1 MSPNQALRQ
10 ACTER
15 QWHIFVVPLKGTP
28 QPLRHIVP
36 EQRPTM
42 MLLCNKIHRTHAAPV
57 ASQEAV

>member
-10 ACTER
+10 TCTEH
-15 QWHIFVVPLKGTP
+15 QWHILVVLLKGTP

-42 MLLCNKIHRTHAAPV
+42 MLSCNKLRRTQAAPV